1 MTAFTA
7 RPIFYIIAAILLNI
21 CPLLTVRIGWAGRIL
36 DGPLARKIKASEALW
51 VIETGQSSDDT
62 HLHIVLPKSDQH
74 YWRSV
79 FEGGLEKSHIEV
91 ELRCMEDSIRN

>member
-1 MTAFTA
+1 M
-7 RPIFYIIAAILLNI
+7 RLS
-21 CPLLTVRIGWAGRIL
+21 WAGRVL

-51 VIETGQSSDDT
+51 VIETGKSAADT
-62 HLHIVLPKSDQH
+62 QLHIVLPKAERH

-91 ELRCMEDSIRN
+91 QTRGLHDRCCV